1 MSKTTQF
8 KFIIQNKEEFE
19 KDLKSKGIEFG
30 EQSTHSYT
38 YFKIP
43 ESLNL
48 NATLRTKESKGQI
61 STDMKVKRNES
72 GEYDH
77 FESSIEDSDQL
88 MQIYSNL
95 GCKPIV
101 TFHKSRRTF
110 QNNLI
115 RLDFDSV
122 DELGIFLEVKFS
134 MDKLE
139 EVQKFL
145 ENLGLDINKADKRSN
160 IDIYL
165 EKNN

>member
-1 MSKTTQF
+1 MPRS
-8 KFIIQNKEEFE
+8 QNKNV
-19 KDLKSKGIEFG
+19 KKNNVGQPNTK
-30 EQSTHSYT
+30 T
-38 YFKIP
+38 KIFP
-43 ESLNL
+43 HR
-48 NATLRTKESKGQI
+48 RTVHIKYRNTWI
-61 STDMKVKRNES
+61 WKVKRNES

-77 FESSIEDSDQL
+77 FESSIDDSNQL